1 MKTLLGTRKY
11 LFLLP
16 LLLAATGLII
26 AYGQQ
31 ASSKPKES
39 SKTNEGWVDKGIVV
53 HPTIKLSAKDEKDLT
68 DKLKKFDKSLY
79 KLEKLDN
86 GKVTTSWGEMQLCD
100 KLSAE
105 MEDSKTKG
113 MSVHQTNFVPTGGP
127 AGAANQSLLKKDAKN
142 LIKAVTPILNK
153 YQSSE

>member
-1 MKTLLGTRKY
+1 M
-11 LFLLP
+11 
-16 LLLAATGLII
+16 II

-39 SKTNEGWVDKGIVV
+39 SNTNEGWIDKGIVV
-53 HPTIKLSAKDEKDLT
+53 HPTIKLSAKEEKSLT

-86 GKVTTSWGEMQLCD
+86 GKVTATWGEMQLCD
-100 KLSAE
+100 RLTAE

-113 MSVHQTNFVPTGGP
+113 MSVHQTNFVPTGGV
-127 AGAANQSLLKKDAKN
+127 AGAANQNVLKKDAKN
-142 LIKAVTPILNK
+142 LIKAITPILNK
-153 YQSSE
+153 YQSSD